1 MTVQPRVPA
10 GPHERVEHRPTT
22 QQLTWLKRG
31 LDQPG
36 GKLPLFDA
44 NGKRVSSRTVKACVK
59 AGWAEPWF
67 ANPIKPDWEVC
78 KLTDAGRRIADGDG
92 KA

>member
-10 GPHERVEHRPTT
+10 GPHERVGPKPTR
-22 QQLTWLKRG
+22 QQIAWLRRG
-31 LDQPG
+31 LDQAG
-36 GKLPLFDA
+36 GKLPLFDG
-44 NGKRVSSRTVKACVK
+44 NGQRVSSRTIKACIK

-78 KLTDAGRRIADGDG
+78 KLTDAGRRAAGGTD
-92 KA
+92 A